1 MKKITLTTIKL
12 GIVALVLVLTVTSHA
27 NKDTN
32 RNDGALD
39 LHRGYNSAPV
49 QKYSD
54 WSEPVNLGPTV
65 NAAGFNN
72 VAPAISKDGLSLYFT
87 SNRQD
92 GTGFGGDDIYVSHR
106 DSTDDPWGPPINLG
120 PTINTPLNERE
131 PAFSRD
137 GHLMFFVSNRL
148 GIGGTDIWV
157 SPRTHT
163 DDDFG
168 WQAPENLGAGVNSSL
183 ADTGPSYFANE
194 ELGTPQLYFSSNRS
208 GGNIS
213 RVYVSE
219 QTADGSFGPAL
230 VIPELG
236 VTSPGG
242 VTPSIRHDGL
252 EIFLTSNRP
261 GSVGNTAD
269 LWVSTRDTVFDAWS
283 EPVNLGPVINSTLV
297 ENLPEISSDGKT
309 LFFSS
314 NRTGGIGLVDVWMST
329 RTKLHGEN
337 DE

>member
-12 GIVALVLVLTVTSHA
+12 GIAALVLVLSVTSHA
-27 NKDTN
+27 NKGTN
-32 RNDGALD
+32 EIEGVLD
-39 LHRGYNSAPV
+39 MHRGYNSAHV

-54 WSEPVNLGPTV
+54 WSAPVNLGPTV
-65 NAAGFNN
+65 NATDSNN
-72 VAPAISKDGLSLYFT
+72 VAPALSKDGLSLYFT
-87 SNRQD
+87 STRP
-92 GTGFGGDDIYVSHR
+92 GGFGGDDIYVSHR
-106 DSTDDPWGPPINLG
+106 YSTDDPWGPPINLG
-120 PTINTPLNERE
+120 PTINTTLNERE

-148 GIGGTDIWV
+148 GMGGTDIWV
-157 SPRTHT
+157 SRRIHT

-168 WQAPENLGAGVNSSL
+168 WQTPENLGAGVNSSL
-183 ADTGPSYFANE
+183 ADTGPSYFAND
-194 ELGTPQLYFSSNRS
+194 ELGTPQLFFSSNRS
-208 GGNIS
+208 GANIS

-219 QTADGSFGPAL
+219 QAADGSFGPAVL
-230 VIPELG
+230 IPELG

-261 GSVGNTAD
+261 GSIANTAD
-269 LWVSTRDTVFDAWS
+269 LWVSTRETVFDPWS
-283 EPVNLGPVINSTLV
+283 EPINLGPTVNSTLV

-314 NRTGGIGLVDVWMST
+314 NRTGSIGLVDLWMST